1 MPMSRRSIP
10 LAALLIPAVA
20 LIASL
25 GVLVLGIV
33 MSVTE
38 RDALV
43 TALNSTTA
51 TATDVYGGQA
61 RLSIATALLGA
72 GIVAAVLSLATIA
85 VVSAIRAITPRAA
98 APTLADPVL
107 VEDPAADGID
117 EETIAAGPRATT
129 TGNDLSVAEDGLV
142 EPTTAGS
149 R

>member
-1 MPMSRRSIP
+1 
-10 LAALLIPAVA
+10 
-20 LIASL
+20 
-25 GVLVLGIV
+25 